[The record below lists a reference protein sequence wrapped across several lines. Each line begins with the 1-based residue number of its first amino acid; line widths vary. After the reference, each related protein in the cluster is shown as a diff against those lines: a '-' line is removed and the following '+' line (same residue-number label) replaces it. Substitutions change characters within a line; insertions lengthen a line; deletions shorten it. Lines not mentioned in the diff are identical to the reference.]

1 MRRAIASIV
10 VALGGPLAAHAQSFD
25 SQDWTVTCD
34 NTRTCRAAGYSVEGS
49 AMPVSLLL
57 TRAAGPSA
65 PVHGELQLGVLD
77 ARSVRPPG
85 VSLPGGGKSAITIR
99 IDRDNHAELAANALL
114 AILKSLS
121 AGGDVTFTSGKSAW
135 RLSGAGAVEALQK
148 MDDAQGRSGGA
159 SALIRKG
166 AGGMGDVASAMA
178 IPRMD
183 AARIPAV
190 RQPDDA
196 ALAVRV
202 LAAVLSTPECPL
214 LDDGASQSQA
224 RLWHLDANRL
234 LVTQPCK
241 SMAGAT
247 AQGWWIA
254 NRRPPY
260 DARPLTYAGEF
271 DGAASIVARVPAGSN
286 GDCAVAAGW
295 TWTGFRFEQTYA
307 ATGGL
312 CRGVKAGGAWELPT
326 LVTDVVP
333 AR

>member
-1 MRRAIASIV
+1 MRRTLLPIFA
-10 VALGGPLAAHAQSFD
+10 ALSLPLAAHAQAFD
-25 SQDWTVTCD
+25 SKDWTLACD
-34 NTRTCRAAGYSVEGS
+34 NTRTCRAAGYSIEGS
-49 AMPVSLLL
+49 AMPVSLLVA
-57 TRAAGPSA
+57 RAAGPGA
-65 PVHGELQLGVLD
+65 PVYGELQLGVLD
-77 ARSVRPPG
+77 GRSVHPAS
-85 VSLPGGGKSAITIR
+85 VSLPGSGKSAISIR
-99 IDRDNHAELAANALL
+99 IDRNNHAELAPNALL

-121 AGGDVTFTSGKSAW
+121 AGDDVVFSSGKSAW
-135 RLSGAGAVEALQK
+135 RLSGAGAVEALQQ

-166 AGGMGDVASAMA
+166 AGGSGDVASAMA
-178 IPRMD
+178 VPRMN
-183 AARIPAV
+183 ATRIPSGT
-190 RQPDDA
+190 QPDDA

-202 LAAVLSTPECPL
+202 LAAIQSTPDCPL

-241 SMAGAT
+241 SVAGAT
-247 AQGWWIA
+247 AQGWWVA

-271 DGAASIVARVPAGSN
+271 DGVASVVARVPSGSG
-286 GDCAVAAGW
+286 GDCARAEGW

-312 CRGVKAGGAWELPT
+312 CRGVKAGGAWELPS
-326 LVTDVVP
+326 LVADVIP
-333 AR
+333 AN

>member
-1 MRRAIASIV
+1 MRRILSAIA
-10 VALGGPLAAHAQSFD
+10 VALGVPLAAHAQSFD

-49 AMPVSLLL
+49 AMPVSLLIA
-57 TRAAGPSA
+57 RAAGPNA
-65 PVHGELQLGVLD
+65 PVYGELQLGVL
-77 ARSVRPPG
+77 AAGSVHPSS
-85 VSLPGGGKSAITIR
+85 VSLAGNGKAAIAIR
-99 IDRDNHAELAANALL
+99 VDRNNHAELAASALI

-121 AGGDVTFTSGKSAW
+121 AGGDVIFSSGKSTW

-148 MDDAQGRSGGA
+148 MDDAQGRSGGG

-166 AGGMGDVASAMA
+166 PAGAGDVASAMA

-183 AARIPAV
+183 AARIPTAP
-190 RQPDDA
+190 QPDDA

-202 LAAVLSTPECPL
+202 LSAIQSTPDCPL
-214 LDDGASQSQA
+214 LDDGASQSQG

-241 SMAGAT
+241 GAAGAT
-247 AQGWWIA
+247 AQGWWLA

-271 DGAASIVARVPAGSN
+271 DGVASITARVPAGSS
-286 GDCAVAAGW
+286 GDCATAQGW
-295 TWTGFRFEQTYA
+295 TWTGYRFEQTYA

-312 CRGVKAGGAWELPT
+312 CRGVKAGGAWEIPS
-326 LVTDVVP
+326 LVADVVP
-333 AR
+333 AK

>member
-1 MRRAIASIV
+1 MRRCLSSIV
-10 VALGGPLAAHAQSFD
+10 VAFGVPLAGHAQSFD

-49 AMPVSLLL
+49 AMPVSLLI

-65 PVHGELQLGVLD
+65 PVYGELQLGVLD
-77 ARSVRPPG
+77 ARSVRPPS
-85 VSLPGGGKSAITIR
+85 VSLPGGGKAAITIR
-99 IDRDNHAELAANALL
+99 LDRNNHAELAPNALM

-121 AGGDVTFTSGKSAW
+121 VGGDVTFMSGKSAW
-135 RLSGAGAVEALQK
+135 HLSGAGAVAALQK

-166 AGGMGDVASAMA
+166 AGGAGDVASAMA

-183 AARIPAV
+183 ATRIATAP
-190 RQPDDA
+190 QPDDA

-202 LAAVLSTPECPL
+202 LAAVQSTPECPL
-214 LDDGASQSQA
+214 LDDGASQSRA

-234 LVTQPCK
+234 LVTQPCR
-241 SMAGAT
+241 SVAATT
-247 AQGWWIA
+247 AQGWWVA

-271 DGAASIVARVPAGSN
+271 DGVASIVARVSAGGS
-286 GDCAVAAGW
+286 GDCAVAEGW

-312 CRGVKAGGAWELPT
+312 CRGVKAGGAWEMPS
-326 LVTDVVP
+326 LVADVVP
-333 AR
+333 AK

>member
-1 MRRAIASIV
+1 MRRFVSSV
-10 VALGGPLAAHAQSFD
+10 VAALGLPLAAHAQAFD

-57 TRAAGPSA
+57 ARAAGPGA
-65 PVHGELQLGVLD
+65 PVYGELQLGVMD
-77 ARSVRPPG
+77 ARSVHPAS
-85 VSLPGGGKSAITIR
+85 VSLGSGKSAVTIR
-99 IDRDNHAELAANALL
+99 VDRDNHAGLAANALV

-121 AGGDVTFTSGKSAW
+121 VGGDVILSSGRSTW
-135 RLSGAGAVEALQK
+135 RLSGAGAVAALQK
-148 MDDAQGRSGGA
+148 MDDAQGRSGGG
-159 SALIRKG
+159 SALLRKG
-166 AGGMGDVASAMA
+166 AAGAGDVASAMA

-183 AARIPAV
+183 ATRIPAV
-190 RQPDDA
+190 AQPDDA

-202 LAAVLSTPECPL
+202 LAAIQSTPDCPL

-234 LVTQPCK
+234 LVTQPCR
-241 SMAGAT
+241 SAAGAT
-247 AQGWWIA
+247 ARGWWVA

-271 DGAASIVARVPAGSN
+271 DGVASIVARVPAGSG
-286 GDCAVAAGW
+286 GDCATIDGW

-312 CRGVKAGGAWELPT
+312 CRGVKAGGAWEIPS
-326 LVTDVVP
+326 LVVDVT
-333 AR
+333 AAK

>member
-1 MRRAIASIV
+1 MRRAIASTV
-10 VALGGPLAAHAQSFD
+10 VGLGVPLAAHAQSLD
-25 SQDWTVTCD
+25 GPDWTVTCD

-49 AMPVSLLL
+49 AMPVSLLI

-65 PVHGELQLGVLD
+65 PVYGELQLGVLD
-77 ARSVRPPG
+77 ARSVRPSS
-85 VSLPGGGKSAITIR
+85 VSLPGSGKAATTIR
-99 IDRDNHAELAANALL
+99 IDRDNHAALAPNALM

-121 AGGDVTFTSGKSAW
+121 VGGDVTFTSGRSAW
-135 RLSGAGAVEALQK
+135 RLSGAGAVAALQK

-166 AGGMGDVASAMA
+166 NAGAGDVASAMA
-178 IPRMD
+178 VPRMD
-183 AARIPAV
+183 AARIPTV
-190 RQPDDA
+190 PQPDDA

-202 LAAVLSTPECPL
+202 LAAVQSTPECPL

-241 SMAGAT
+241 SAAGAA
-247 AQGWWIA
+247 AQGWWVA

-271 DGAASIVARVPAGSN
+271 DGVASIVARAPAGSS
-286 GDCAVAAGW
+286 GDCSVAEGW

-312 CRGVKAGGAWELPT
+312 CRGVKAGGAWEIPS
-326 LVTDVVP
+326 LVADVIP
-333 AR
+333 AK

>member
-10 VALGGPLAAHAQSFD
+10 VALGVPLAAHAQPSD

-49 AMPVSLLL
+49 AMPVSLLI

-65 PVHGELQLGVLD
+65 PAHGELQLGVLD
-77 ARSVRPPG
+77 ARSVRPPA
-85 VSLPGGGKSAITIR
+85 VSLPGSGKAGITIR
-99 IDRDNHAELAANALL
+99 IDRDNHAELAANALM

-121 AGGDVTFTSGKSAW
+121 VGGDVTFTSGKSAW

-159 SALIRKG
+159 TALVRKG
-166 AGGMGDVASAMA
+166 AGGAGDVASAMA
-178 IPRMD
+178 VPRMD
-183 AARIPAV
+183 AARILTV
-190 RQPDDA
+190 TQPDDA

-202 LAAVLSTPECPL
+202 LAAVQSTPECPL

-241 SMAGAT
+241 SAA
-247 AQGWWIA
+247 AQGWWVA

-260 DARPLTYAGEF
+260 DARPLTYTGEF
-271 DGAASIVARVPAGSN
+271 DGIATIVAHVPAGSG
-286 GDCAVAAGW
+286 GDCAVAEGW

-312 CRGVKAGGAWELPT
+312 CRGVKAGGAWEIPS
-326 LVTDVVP
+326 LVADVIP
-333 AR
+333 AK

>member
-1 MRRAIASIV
+1 MRRILLPIFA
-10 VALGGPLAAHAQSFD
+10 ALSLPLAAHAQAFD
-25 SQDWTVTCD
+25 SKDWTLACD

-49 AMPVSLLL
+49 ALPVSLLL
-57 TRAAGPSA
+57 ARAAGPNA
-65 PVHGELQLGVLD
+65 PVYGELQLGVLD
-77 ARSVRPPG
+77 GRSVHPAS
-85 VSLPGGGKSAITIR
+85 VSLPGSGKAAISIR
-99 IDRDNHAELAANALL
+99 IDRNNHAELAPNALL

-121 AGGDVTFTSGKSAW
+121 AGDDVVFSSGKSAW
-135 RLSGAGAVEALQK
+135 RLSGAGAVEALQQ

-166 AGGMGDVASAMA
+166 AGGAGDVASAMA
-178 IPRMD
+178 IPRLN
-183 AARIPAV
+183 AARVPATQ
-190 RQPDDA
+190 QPDDA

-202 LAAVLSTPECPL
+202 LAAIQSTPECPL
-214 LDDGASQSQA
+214 LDDGGSQA
-224 RLWHLDANRL
+224 KSRLWHLDANRL

-241 SMAGAT
+241 AG
-247 AQGWWIA
+247 AQGWWVA

-271 DGAASIVARVPAGSN
+271 DGVAAVVARVPAGSA
-286 GDCAVAAGW
+286 GDCGTTEGW

-326 LVTDVVP
+326 LVTDVIAAP
-333 AR
+333 